1 MIFLVSNA
9 KKLKSNI
16 RAIATYMNPSYL
28 VILVAKRFSAGA
40 TNTIIMV
47 SFRGLY
53 VILRILLYC
62 KSTLSVLSLINIVF
76 KIRKRKSKL
85 ISSFEDS

>member
-53 VILRILLYC
+53 VNIKYIV
-62 KSTLSVLSLINIVF
+62 VL
-76 KIRKRKSKL
+76 
-85 ISSFEDS
+85 